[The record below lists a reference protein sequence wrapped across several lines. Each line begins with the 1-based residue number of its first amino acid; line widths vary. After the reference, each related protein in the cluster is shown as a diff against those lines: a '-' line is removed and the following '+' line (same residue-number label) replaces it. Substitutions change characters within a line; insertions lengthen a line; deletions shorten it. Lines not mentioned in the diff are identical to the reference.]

1 MIDLHELATER
12 SLAFHREI
20 ARRLLQDSTI
30 LERARER
37 VRAWETENPER
48 PYVRQWARIL
58 EGTPESIAAFL
69 AGRSESAQEL
79 RQSSPFAGVLSPAE
93 RWRIWN
99 ETRDAYARRQ

>member
-1 MIDLHELATER
+1 MIDLHELSTER

-20 ARRLLQDSTI
+20 ARRLLGDAGI
-30 LERARER
+30 VERALRR
-37 VRAWETENPER
+37 VRAWQMEGPQR
-48 PYVRQWARIL
+48 PHVRQWAEIL

-69 AGRSESAQEL
+69 VDLSESAQEL

-99 ETRDAYARRQ
+99 ETRDAYVSRQ